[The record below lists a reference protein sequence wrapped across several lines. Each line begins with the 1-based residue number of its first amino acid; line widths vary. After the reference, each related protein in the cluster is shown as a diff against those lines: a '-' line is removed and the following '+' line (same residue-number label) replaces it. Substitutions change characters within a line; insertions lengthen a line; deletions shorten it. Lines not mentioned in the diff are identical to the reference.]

1 MIHPTLM
8 GNTLAADF
16 SVHTDLTNF
25 SEFSNTISPIK
36 ELGHERKQA
45 GFINL
50 AVTEFLLSSMI
61 KSSQAAKFTISE
73 VDSQKLIC
81 RASFDY
87 LRLSTHRKVSLS
99 SRPVPCPLLQ

>member
-1 MIHPTLM
+1 MIHPTPM
-8 GNTLAADF
+8 GKTLAAEF
-16 SVHTDLTNF
+16 SVPTKLTDF
-25 SEFSNTISPIK
+25 SEFSSAIK

-50 AVTEFLLSSMI
+50 AVTEFLLSGMI

-81 RASFDY
+81 HASFDY